1 MIEIEEIMDDE
12 ESSSATITEKAKRI
26 ANAILRNIIHH
37 GWAVKE
43 DVYLYLTDRRT
54 IFIASGDDIT
64 IEENSD
70 ILTIHNCPYNIAT
83 NIILQKKIAE
93 YLQKIT
99 EHTHIVK
106 FVERM
111 ENNLI
116 VLERR

>member
-12 ESSSATITEKAKRI
+12 DSSSAAITKEAKRI
-26 ANAILRNIIHH
+26 TNAILRNIIYHH
-37 GWAVKE
+37 WAVKE
-43 DVYLYLTDRRT
+43 DVTLYLTDKET
-54 IFIASGDDIT
+54 IFMVSGDIM

-70 ILTIHNCPYNIAT
+70 VLTINNCPYNIEE

-99 EHTHIVK
+99 EHTHIVR